1 MKIATTIAQSL
12 VRLTGLI
19 QIVLGALFWT
29 GYALNLVPV
38 HMLVG
43 SILVL
48 SLWTLA
54 FLATRAD
61 VSRGFVLLAV
71 LWGLLVPVL
80 GMTQARILPGNAHW
94 VIQVIHLLVG
104 LSAIGIGEGLASRI
118 KHARTPALQPWWAE
132 RSFPWSRPRPIAGL
146 PRAR

>member
-29 GYALNLVPV
+29 CNALNLVPV

-54 FLATRAD
+54 FLATRAG
-61 VSRGFVLLAV
+61 VSQGFILLAV
-71 LWGLLVPVL
+71 LWGILVPVL
-80 GMTQARILPGNAHW
+80 GMTQGRILPGDAHW
-94 VIQVIHLLVG
+94 VIKVVHLLVG
-104 LSAIGIGEGLASRI
+104 LSALGLGEGLATRI
-118 KHARTPALQPWWAE
+118 KHARTPVPQP
-132 RSFPWSRPRPIAGL
+132 
-146 PRAR
+146 